1 MLFLSNSIPDTNSI
15 CHLSLF
21 TMLNL
26 MAELTSNSGPNSG
39 PDPGANL
46 GSNLG
51 LTTCCM
57 ACKKPVVQS
66 PTHKPPKAGPW
77 SRQRKRIHNI
87 FGAPLKIYNLRHTAI
102 LHAQQKARKNRAIPK
117 EANVAGHNRKL
128 QRSRPGSII
137 LISSWTNPYDCITR
151 NLLLS
156 KGYWDVHSTSQFH
169 EIGP

>member
-1 MLFLSNSIPDTNSI
+1 MVQ
-15 CHLSLF
+15 
-21 TMLNL
+21 
-26 MAELTSNSGPNSG
+26 TS
-39 PDPGANL
+39 
-46 GSNLG
+46 
-51 LTTCCM
+51 
-57 ACKKPVVQS
+57 
-66 PTHKPPKAGPW
+66 THKPRKAGPQ
-77 SRQRKRIHNI
+77 SRQGKWIHDI
-87 FGAPLKIYNLRHTAI
+87 FSAPLKIYNPHCTAI

-169 EIGP
+169 EIGPWLDGKGDRWSKKAGHKNYCRSFEGIAGSDWNSHDDNDRDKQSMRYLCKQCHLDA